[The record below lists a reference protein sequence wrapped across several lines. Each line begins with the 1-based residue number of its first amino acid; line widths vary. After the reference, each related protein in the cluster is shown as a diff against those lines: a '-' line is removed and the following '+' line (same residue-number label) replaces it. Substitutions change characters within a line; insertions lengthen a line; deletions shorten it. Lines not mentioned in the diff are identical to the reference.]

1 MNNIKDPFEMNS
13 IPDSEEAEQN
23 SNNNSDNVKL
33 LKELLV
39 KVENKEHL
47 EWEFVVSIFD
57 WFDKL
62 RLKAAIKHL
71 LKGFNK
77 TIRVLVKTQCHNIK
91 NSIPSFEITYTIKQ
105 FLDIVNFYKEE
116 LKILDDMFAEFRQYV
131 LKGHILDTILGNI
144 RQEEDLHDYRKQ

>member
-1 MNNIKDPFEMNS
+1 MNNIKDPFEINS
-13 IPDSEEAEQN
+13 TPDSKEAEQN

-47 EWEFVVSIFD
+47 KWEFIVSIFD

-62 RLKAAIKHL
+62 QLKKAIKHL

-77 TIRVLVKTQCHNIK
+77 AIRASVKAQCHNIK

-105 FLDIVNFYKEE
+105 FLDIVNFYEEE
-116 LKILDDMFAEFRQYV
+116 LKILDDMFDEFRQYV

-144 RQEEDLHDYRKQ
+144 RQEEDLYDYRK